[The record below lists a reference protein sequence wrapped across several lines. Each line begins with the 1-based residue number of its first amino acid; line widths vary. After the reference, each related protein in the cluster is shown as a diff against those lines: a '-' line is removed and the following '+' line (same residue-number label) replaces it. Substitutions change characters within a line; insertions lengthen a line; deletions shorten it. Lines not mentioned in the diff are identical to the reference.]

1 MAGGADPSAV
11 LDIIG
16 DYVPPDAESGI
27 PARRIA
33 EGVVHALEV
42 GGYRIVRAGMVPQLD
57 ALEHTV
63 QVLNGVASLDVDAVI
78 ADAADA
84 RNTVRSLAELA
95 IVVLGLDPADRDETD
110 GTET

>member
-42 GGYRIVRAGMVPQLD
+42 GGYRIVRAGMVPRLD
-57 ALEHTV
+57 ELKHTAEILQSLSPRLEKFTP
-63 QVLNGVASLDVDAVI
+63 GVATSVVTLKWLI
-78 ADAADA
+78 ELS
-84 RNTVRSLAELA
+84 TVT
-95 IVVLGLDPADRDETD
+95 LGLDLDDVDETD
-110 GTET
+110 GADS